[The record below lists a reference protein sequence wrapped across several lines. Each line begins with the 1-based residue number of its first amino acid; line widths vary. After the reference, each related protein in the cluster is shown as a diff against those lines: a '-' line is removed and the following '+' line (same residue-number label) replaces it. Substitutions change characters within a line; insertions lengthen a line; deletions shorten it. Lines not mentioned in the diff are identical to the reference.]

1 MTLLACFSQ
10 LLQLLLDRLAGR
22 QYRAVRMGTA
32 DEIVGIVDKDN
43 NVIGAVPR
51 REMRAKRLPHRS
63 TYILVF
69 NSQGQLYIQKRTQTK
84 DVFPGYYDLATGG
97 VVLAGESYEAG
108 AARELEEELGIRDVR
123 LTKLFEFYFED
134 ENNHVWG
141 GAFRCVYDGELTLQ
155 AEEVE
160 SVIIL
165 SPQETLR
172 HAETEPYTP
181 DGLYVLRRYLGQVE

>member
-1 MTLLACFSQ
+1 
-10 LLQLLLDRLAGR
+10 
-22 QYRAVRMGTA
+22 MGTV
-32 DEIVGIVDKDN
+32 DEIVGIVDEQN
-43 NVIGAVPR
+43 NVLGAVPR
-51 REMRAKRLPHRS
+51 SEMRAKRLPHRS

-69 NSQGQLYIQKRTQTK
+69 NSQGQLYIQKRTMTK

-97 VVLAGESYEAG
+97 VVLAGESYEVG
-108 AARELEEELGIRDVR
+108 AVRELEEEMGIQDVP

-141 GAFRCVYDGELTLQ
+141 GAFTCVYDGELTLQ
-155 AEEVE
+155 EEEVE

-165 SPQETLR
+165 TPEETLR

-181 DGLYVLRRYLGQVE
+181 DGVYVLRRYLGQVE

>member
-1 MTLLACFSQ
+1 
-10 LLQLLLDRLAGR
+10 
-22 QYRAVRMGTA
+22 MGTV
-32 DEIVGIVDKDN
+32 DEIVGIVDEHN
-43 NVIGAVPR
+43 NVIGSAPR
-51 REMRAKRLPHRS
+51 SEMRAKHLRHRS

-69 NSQGQLYIQKRTQTK
+69 NSQGQLYIQKRTMTK

-97 VVLAGESYEAG
+97 VVVAGESYEVG
-108 AARELEEELGIRDVR
+108 AVRELEEEMGIRDVP

-134 ENNHVWG
+134 ENNHTWG
-141 GAFRCVYDGELTLQ
+141 GAFTCIYDGELTLQ
-155 AEEVE
+155 KEEVE

-165 SPQETLR
+165 SPEETLR